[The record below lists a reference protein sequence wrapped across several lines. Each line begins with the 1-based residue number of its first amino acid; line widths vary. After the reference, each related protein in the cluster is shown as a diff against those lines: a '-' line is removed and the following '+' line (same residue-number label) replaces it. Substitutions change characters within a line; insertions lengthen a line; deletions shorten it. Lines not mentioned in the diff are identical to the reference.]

1 MSEIQTK
8 KLSSPSGYG
17 IELDPANGA
26 VTVDGSVS
34 ATSVSATSF
43 TGDGSGLTGIEG
55 GTIVQIVSSYSDAT
69 SSHSN
74 QSTHLNTTI
83 NMTDSG
89 NRLLISGVFQ
99 GDCSDDNNVFL
110 EYSING
116 GPFVRD
122 SKLNS
127 RAYTYSGIG
136 EINSSSISN
145 RGPNALPLD
154 SIFHPNTS
162 GTVEIRVFI
171 DVESSSTFRYNRS
184 YNGADNSENY
194 GTSRSR
200 LILTEVRGL

>member
-1 MSEIQTK
+1 MATNI
-8 KLSSPSGYG
+8 SS
-17 IELDPANGA
+17 
-26 VTVDGSVS
+26 GSV
-34 ATSVSATSF
+34 ATSSISVSGSVTASSF
-43 TGDGSGLTGIEG
+43 AGDGSALTGMEG

-99 GDCSDDNNVFL
+99 GDCGDDNNVFL

-116 GPFVRD
+116 GAFVRD
-122 SKLNS
+122 IKLNS

-136 EINSSSISN
+136 EINSSSVSN

-171 DVESSSTFRYNRS
+171 DVESTSTFRYNRS